1 MLSVKTGSNHTE
13 YYKEN
18 RGKSPKIPPCRGNT
32 STLQWPSF
40 LIAFCAYVQ
49 AYMLYYKWDDSP
61 RGNFYTHPSLLL
73 NYFITLFPTFTF
85 SPHISSYLLIVK
97 GPQDLLQYIDP
108 LQGLTGLTRV
118 KVITAKQCKA
128 KSAKGKCIWGEIQGK
143 PGASFQEF
151 SPNGAVQ
158 DTLNFSSNE
167 LWQHVPSI
175 IYQGNSLETQCP
187 KSL

>member
-85 SPHISSYLLIVK
+85 SPHISSYLLC
-97 GPQDLLQYIDP
+97 
-108 LQGLTGLTRV
+108 QGSSRPPPVHWSTTRTHRTHKSKSYYSKTMQSKISEGKMHMGWNPGETRSKLPRVLSQWSRTGHT
-118 KVITAKQCKA
+118 
-128 KSAKGKCIWGEIQGK
+128 
-143 PGASFQEF
+143 
-151 SPNGAVQ
+151 
-158 DTLNFSSNE
+158 
-167 LWQHVPSI
+167 
-175 IYQGNSLETQCP
+175 
-187 KSL
+187 